1 MTDKAPLQEQPFI
14 SHLIELRDRLMRML
28 LAVLVIFLALFPFGN
43 DIYVFIA
50 DPLMR
55 VLPEGTSMIAT
66 QVASPF
72 LTPFK
77 LALVTAVFVA
87 MPYLLHQV
95 WGFIAP
101 GLYYHERRLAM
112 PLLASS
118 IVLFYLGAAFAY
130 FVVFPLVFAFL
141 TGVAPEGV
149 AVMTDITHYLDFVLT
164 LFFAFGIAFEV
175 PIATIMLVL
184 AGVTTP
190 EDLASKRPYVIVGAF
205 IIGML
210 LTPPDIISQTLLAL
224 PMWLLFE
231 VGIVFSRL
239 IVRMRQRERDSE
251 YAEQKV
257 GGALATGA
265 AGGAAAAADDGDFRP
280 MDDQEMEDEFSRIE
294 REFAELERQV
304 EKEAAE
310 QRAAHGQPADADG
323 VAKDAADAGQEADTA
338 DQETEYDHAAEVNQP
353 PAETPGWSAQDGA
366 DMLDEEEFPA
376 RSAIEALV
384 DAKLE
389 QVVALR
395 ATEAYG
401 EARRLLYEV
410 LSEGNPEQVKVA
422 RNILEQLDS

>member
-1 MTDKAPLQEQPFI
+1 MSDDSPLPEQPFI
-14 SHLIELRDRLMRML
+14 SHLIELRDRLMRMV
-28 LAVLVIFLALFPFGN
+28 LAVLIIFLGLFPFGN

-87 MPYLLHQV
+87 MPYLLHQF

-101 GLYYHERRLAM
+101 GLYQHEKRLAF

-118 IVLFYLGAAFAY
+118 VVLFYLGAAFAY
-130 FVVFPLVFAFL
+130 AVVFPLVFAFL

-164 LFFAFGIAFEV
+164 LFFAFGLAFEV
-175 PIATIMLVL
+175 PIATIVLVMAGATTPQKL
-184 AGVTTP
+184 AG
-190 EDLASKRPYVIVGAF
+190 KRPYVIVGAF
-205 IIGML
+205 VIGML

-224 PMWLLFE
+224 PMWVLFE
-231 VGIVFSRL
+231 VGLFFSRML
-239 IVRMRQRERDSE
+239 MRERRRRGERDDPEESDAAYHE
-251 YAEQKV
+251 DAAQ
-257 GGALATGA
+257 TGSARA
-265 AGGAAAAADDGDFRP
+265 AGAPAAAAAHAGSAAGEGDFRP
-280 MDDQEMEDEFSRIE
+280 LDQHEMEDEFDRI
-294 REFAELERQV
+294 
-304 EKEAAE
+304 AAE
-310 QRAAHGQPADADG
+310 FDALEEPPHAPPDEGPEQAPGDAPRSGGGDDLAEDG
-323 VAKDAADAGQEADTA
+323 AEADRPM
-338 DQETEYDHAAEVNQP
+338 P
-353 PAETPGWSAQDGA
+353 PSRAWSADDSA
-366 DMLDEEEFPA
+366 NMLDEEDFPA
-376 RSAIEALV
+376 RSASEALV

-389 QVVALR
+389 QVAALR
-395 ATEAYG
+395 ATGADD

-410 LSEGNPEQVKVA
+410 LRDGNDTQARVA

>member
-1 MTDKAPLQEQPFI
+1 MTDQAPLQEQPFI
-14 SHLIELRDRLMRML
+14 SHLIELRDRLMRMV
-28 LAVLVIFLALFPFGN
+28 LAVLVIFLGLFPFGN
-43 DIYVFIA
+43 DIYIFIA
-50 DPLMR
+50 DPLMK

-77 LALVTAVFVA
+77 LALVSAVFLA

-101 GLYYHERRLAM
+101 GLYHHERRLAL

-118 IVLFYLGAAFAY
+118 IILFYLGAAFAY

-164 LFFAFGIAFEV
+164 LFFAFGLAFEV

-190 EDLASKRPYVIVGAF
+190 QDLAAKRPYVIVGAF
-205 IIGML
+205 VIGML

-224 PMWLLFE
+224 PMWVLFE
-231 VGIVFSRL
+231 VGILFARA
-239 IVRMRQRERDSE
+239 IVRAREG
-251 YAEQKV
+251 AERA
-257 GGALATGA
+257 GEDAA
-265 AGGAAAAADDGDFRP
+265 AGASPAVAAAAGTAAAGTVDEGDFRP
-280 MDDQEMEDEFSRIE
+280 LDDDEMEDEFSRIE
-294 REFAELERQV
+294 REFAELERKTD
-304 EKEAAE
+304 EEAGASEGEAE
-310 QRAAHGQPADADG
+310 TSGED
-323 VAKDAADAGQEADTA
+323 
-338 DQETEYDHAAEVNQP
+338 ETEYDHAADVNAADQ
-353 PAETPGWSAQDGA
+353 AGARWSADDAA
-366 DMLDEEEFPA
+366 DMLDEEDFPP
-376 RSAIEALV
+376 RSASEALV
-384 DAKLE
+384 DAKLQ

-395 ATEAYG
+395 ATEAYA

-410 LSEGNPEQVKVA
+410 LSEGSPEQVKVA